1 MSTYRT
7 SISRVILSAAALM
20 LLGAGCVSAKPV
32 APPPAGGPTPSAA
45 APAAA
50 PTPATTPPTATKP
63 APTGTKSAPKTVTII
78 PKTETVTIQNSAFSP
93 QVIAV
98 NAGDTVT
105 WVNKDSVS
113 HTTVSDNALIWDS
126 GNLAPGQKYSR
137 VFKYVGSYKFHCG
150 IHPSMTGTVVVR

>member
-1 MSTYRT
+1 MSTHKT
-7 SISRVILSAAALM
+7 SIAHVILSAAALM
-20 LLGAGCVSAKPV
+20 LLGAGCVSAQPTTR
-32 APPPAGGPTPSAA
+32 PPAGGPSPTATPPAIPTPTPS
-45 APAAA
+45 
-50 PTPATTPPTATKP
+50 ATKP
-63 APTGTKSAPKTVTII
+63 APTGTKYAPKTVTII
-78 PKTETVTIQNSAFSP
+78 PKTATITIQNSAFSP

-105 WVNKDSVS
+105 WVNKDSIS

-126 GNLAPGQKYSR
+126 GNLAPGQKFSR